1 MASSVTEGH
10 IKKLRA
16 AGYLAANIAHRL
28 PAAGQIV
35 PTPEPHERVVFLH
48 HFLRGLGFPLHPFV
62 RGLMFYYGLD
72 FHDLAPNFVLN
83 ISAFI
88 VVCEAFLR
96 IRPRFGLCLKT
107 FNVKPKVV
115 RGNQAECG
123 GAMVG
128 KMPKVLWLEGSFV
141 ETLKWWQSGWFYIT
155 EPRDPEWVAAPEFRS
170 GPPMRL
176 ASWKETGLLWGKK
189 RELTGLQTCVQ
200 TLVDKKLKLVNVVQ
214 VMLIR
219 RILPCQQRAFNLWE
233 FDPAR
238 HQTLSRLFDMT
249 YEDAWKVLFKGA
261 EAPASAT
268 EDRGFRT
275 QLHARAVS
283 CFYLL

>member
-1 MASSVTEGH
+1 MVSSVMEGH
-10 IKKLRA
+10 IKKLRK
-16 AGYLAANIAHRL
+16 AGYLSNDIAYRL
-28 PAAGQIV
+28 PEKGQLI
-35 PTPEPHERVVFLH
+35 PTPRPHERVVFLP

-72 FHDLAPNFVLN
+72 FHDLAPKFVLN

-88 VVCEAFLR
+88 VVCEAFFR
-96 IRPRFGLCLKT
+96 IRPHFGLWLKT

-115 RGNQAECG
+115 RGTQAKCG

-128 KMPKVLWLEGSFV
+128 KMPNILWLEGSFV
-141 ETLKWWQSGWFYIT
+141 ESLKGWQSGWFYIT
-155 EPRDPEWVAAPEFRS
+155 EPRDLEWVAAPEFRS
-170 GPPMRL
+170 GPPTRL
-176 ASWKETGLLWGKK
+176 TSWKETGPSWGKK
-189 RELTGLQTCVQ
+189 GELTGLQTCVQ
-200 TLVDKKLKLVNVVQ
+200 TLVDKRLKLVNVVQ

-238 HQTLSRLFDMT
+238 HQTLSRLFDTT

-268 EDRGFRT
+268 EDRGFSTRR
-275 QLHARAVS
+275 HACAVS
-283 CFYLL
+283 YFYLL